1 MRILKINENIMCHAH
16 DAELIGEAIVT
27 IFLKDVRENLLSIK
41 LIHL

>member
-16 DAELIGEAIVT
+16 DAELIGDVRVT
-27 IFLKDVRENLLSIK
+27 NFLKDVHENLLRIK